1 MIAFGAG
8 SPTRAICSTHIAQA
22 FQTIDYPI
30 LPPIE
35 EIASGQVGMASA
47 GLEGACELAH
57 IRHYSLFAPRDFDIS
72 PYFMVVKPT
81 IEACFNHHS
90 VKWGSEKGRI
100 EREQRERH
108 QRQGTLS
115 HGDKHVASG
124 ASVEQREVVYVWR
137 STA

>member
-1 MIAFGAG
+1 LFDAH
-8 SPTRAICSTHIAQA
+8 RAA

-35 EIASGQVGMASA
+35 DIASGQVDMASA

-100 EREQRERH
+100 ERDH
-108 QRQGTLS
+108 QRQRALS
-115 HGDKHVASG
+115 HGDEHADGERGLVRVTGGRLHVA
-124 ASVEQREVVYVWR
+124 
-137 STA
+137 